1 MKNEKYIPYIDSEIG
16 KLEEVIIHSP
26 GEEIEVMTPQTAEK
40 LLYNDILPLSVVEK
54 EHGVLKNFLKTIAK
68 VIDVRDVLFKI
79 AENTDARKEI
89 LAGIEGGSSLPSR
102 LDEIGKLD
110 SDEFCRILIEGLK
123 SRKSTLSSFLSEEEF
138 DYFPLPNLY
147 FTRDSAMVFR
157 DMGIAGNMAF
167 NVRKSESLLMK
178 TIFST
183 HYKLPG
189 EKILFYN
196 NSKID
201 KKISLEGGDFLVFN
215 SNTLIIGLSERT
227 SPDAVDLLLERLH
240 QKIDEELTVY
250 CVLLPKK
257 RATIHL
263 DMVFNIINRN
273 EALVYEPYICGVN
286 KLRFIKITTDKSGNR
301 KIEEI
306 DSLLR
311 DLEKNG
317 YKLNP
322 VFCGGED
329 PIRQQREQWMSGNNF
344 FAFEPGKII
353 GYDCNAATLLSLEKA
368 GYSVRPAEVFINGND
383 NTDNYEKLAV
393 SIPGTE
399 LARGGGGVRCMTMPV
414 RRAKLDRMGQA

>member
-1 MKNEKYIPYIDSEIG
+1 MMSEKNIPYVDSEIG
-16 KLEEVIIHSP
+16 KLEEVIIHTP

-54 EHGVLKNFLKTIAK
+54 EHSVLKNFLKIISN
-68 VIDVRDVLFKI
+68 VIDVRDVLCKI
-79 AENTDARKEI
+79 AGNKDARKAI
-89 LAGIEGGSSLPSR
+89 ISGIEGGTSLPSR
-102 LDEIGKLD
+102 LDELEDIE

-157 DMGIAGNMAF
+157 NLGIAGTMAYR
-167 NVRKSESLLMK
+167 VRKSESLLMK

-183 HYKLPG
+183 YYKLPE
-189 EKILFYN
+189 EKILFS
-196 NSKID
+196 NSSSMDEKVSI
-201 KKISLEGGDFLVFN
+201 EGGDFLVFN
-215 SNTLIIGLSERT
+215 RNTLIIGLSERT
-227 SPDAVDLLLERLH
+227 SPDAVDILIKMLH
-240 QKIDEELTVY
+240 QNINEDLTIY

-273 EALVYEPYICGVN
+273 EVLVYEPYICGVN
-286 KLRFIKITTDKSGNR
+286 KLRFIKITSGCSGER

-306 DSLLR
+306 DSLLK
-311 DLEKNG
+311 DLEKSG
-317 YKLNP
+317 YRMNP

-353 GYDCNAATLLSLEKA
+353 GYDCNSATLKSLEKE
-368 GYSVRPAEVFINGND
+368 GYSVKPAEIFINRSD
-383 NTDNYEKLAV
+383 SPDNYEKLAV
-393 SIPGTE
+393 TIPGTE

-414 RRAKLDRMGQA
+414 KRAELDKMG